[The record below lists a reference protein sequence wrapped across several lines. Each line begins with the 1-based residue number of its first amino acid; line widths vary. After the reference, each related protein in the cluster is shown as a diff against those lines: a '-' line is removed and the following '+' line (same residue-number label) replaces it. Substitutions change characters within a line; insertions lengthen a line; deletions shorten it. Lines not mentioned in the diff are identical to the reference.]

1 MNDLLDSLDH
11 VTIIT
16 KNLTE
21 TINFYINILGME
33 IDNNRPPFNFEG
45 AWLSLNKRPIVH
57 IIVKDKHIS
66 SYEQPTIDHIAF
78 RATNIKKIKIHLE
91 NSNISYEEK
100 FTPDDKVH
108 QIFTLDPNGIKIELS
123 KKLK

>member
-66 SYEQPTIDHIAF
+66 SSEQPTIDHIAF

-123 KKLK
+123 KNLK

>member
-66 SYEQPTIDHIAF
+66 SSEQPTIDHIAF

-100 FTPDDKVH
+100 FTPDNKVH

>member
-33 IDNNRPPFNFEG
+33 IDDNRPPFNFEG

-66 SYEQPTIDHIAF
+66 SSEQPTIDHIAF

-100 FTPDDKVH
+100 FTPDNKVH

-123 KKLK
+123 KNLK